1 MPIAFNPSHLF
12 LPSEKAACK
21 TLDTTHTIDIRS
33 KHLGSIKL
41 CIPNDVRAAQI
52 NCAARGMQGGIR
64 HHFFHTN
71 HPSELLHDIVVF
83 GMDIAMPQHK
93 KFMSVVDITKKDLK
107 NNFEKTNHF
116 ISHIS
121 VIRNQPII
129 AVDQEKAFIQSGYF
143 FDQRTLQINGHH
155 EGLLE
160 KPGNT
165 VTCNAYKTMRDCNF
179 NLTKEGYFGAALE
192 PIESMISLEEDLR
205 YSTSKTLFQLKNL
218 LFCNMLPNS
227 KITPIE
233 SNVDIISPNIR
244 EFNKTLEVTED
255 SENSRSRKRKDLS
268 PQVQNI
274 ACDEL
279 IENIHKRTRTEKDF
293 SFDLDMSF
301 EEDALLNTDLSF
313 EEEVSFNPD
322 AFFEEEISLK
332 DEGENKGK
340 VFCQSLNS
348 AGLAII
354 NDNSRTMQHLAARR
368 LILAQSPF
376 KNNTPIQMTSDQI
389 SSVIEWMKTQPI
401 SQILKKILWNESSPS
416 ELSAH
421 QAESVL
427 GLDHETLRDNYYH
440 TTGLVYGFTRP
451 DNIEDQNSAIEKM
464 TELFYKD
471 ANQKLPAVTVSLE
484 KWAKK
489 TSEII
494 QAKDTLALQ
503 ELPF

>member
-21 TLDTTHTIDIRS
+21 TLDTTHTIDVRS

-52 NCAARGMQGGIR
+52 NCAARGVQGGMR

-93 KFMSVVDITKKDLK
+93 KFMSVVDITKKYLK

-121 VIRNQPII
+121 IIRNQPII
-129 AVDQEKAFIQSGYF
+129 AVDQEKAFIQSGCF

-160 KPGNT
+160 KIGNT
-165 VTCNAYKTMRDCNF
+165 LAFNGYKNMRACNF
-179 NLTKEGYFGAALE
+179 NLAKEGYSGAKLE
-192 PIESMISLEEDLR
+192 PIESIINLEEELR

-244 EFNKTLEVTED
+244 EFNKTLELTED
-255 SENSRSRKRKDLS
+255 SENSRSRKRKDFS
-268 PQVQNI
+268 EEEQNI
-274 ACDEL
+274 ACENP
-279 IENIHKRTRTEKDF
+279 IENIHKRTRTEKD
-293 SFDLDMSF
+293 SFFEEKMFF
-301 EEDALLNTDLSF
+301 EEDVLLNMDISF

-322 AFFEEEISLK
+322 VFFEEEISLK
-332 DEGENKGK
+332 DGDENKGK
-340 VFCQSLNS
+340 GFFQSLNS
-348 AGLAII
+348 AGLAIV

-376 KNNTPIQMTSDQI
+376 EKNTPIQMTSGQI
-389 SSVIEWMKTQPI
+389 SAAIEWMKAEPI
-401 SQILKKILWNESSPS
+401 SKILKKILQNENNPS

-427 GLDHETLRDNYYH
+427 RLDHETLRDNYYH

-464 TELFYKD
+464 TDLFYKEAD
-471 ANQKLPAVTVSLE
+471 QKLPAVTVFLE
-484 KWAKK
+484 KWAEK
-489 TSEII
+489 TQEVLL
-494 QAKDTLALQ
+494 AKDTLALKD
-503 ELPF
+503 LPF